1 MLIKKFIAQSLPEA
15 LSKVK
20 EDFGE
25 EAVILKTR
33 FNNKGNGNGP
43 GRESA
48 FVEVTAA
55 IDKAEKKTNR
65 LKSTAA
71 QAPAVKNRL
80 TAKTW
85 PQVRKST
92 ASVESVVLKEPSQ
105 TPGEILTDIRK
116 DLQHLRADLM
126 RNRTES
132 LFGQPVG
139 LQLECARRLVEK
151 HLPENLAIE
160 LVRVMPATSQ
170 EGKDPDSTWNRLLE
184 SLSGKLSPGE
194 PIKTVESGA
203 TVVMLVGPTG
213 SGKTSAAARLAFRFS
228 AEEKCPVTLVT
239 TDNFRAD
246 SREQLIS
253 LANVIGCRFQ
263 AVTSPEELT
272 VLLKTLKE
280 GLVVIDTSGVSTKKD
295 MVELVTLAG
304 AANPHE
310 VDLVVPAAIPGQD
323 ISSFIKDYPDIG
335 VDKLLVTKLDQSRYR
350 GGIVAAAIECGLK
363 FSYQSASRE
372 LPGDF
377 NLFDPGLFVSAF
389 KPDPISRSQDI
400 PAMCE
405 TVK

>member
-43 GRESA
+43 GKESA

-55 IDKAEKKTNR
+55 IDKVEKKINR
-65 LKSTAA
+65 LKSPAD

-80 TAKTW
+80 TIKTR
-85 PQVRKST
+85 PQAVKSA
-92 ASVESVVLKEPSQ
+92 ASADTVEVKEPSQ

-116 DLQHLRADLM
+116 DLRHLRADLM
-126 RNRTES
+126 RSRTES
-132 LFGQPVG
+132 LFGQPMG
-139 LQLECARRLVEK
+139 LQLEYARQLVEK
-151 HLPENLAIE
+151 HLPEHLAIE
-160 LVRVMPATSQ
+160 LVRAMPATPQ
-170 EGKDPDSTWNRLLE
+170 DDNDPDSTWNRLLE
-184 SLSGKLSPGE
+184 PLSSKLSPGE
-194 PIKTVESGA
+194 PTRTVESGA

-246 SREQLIS
+246 SREQLMS
-253 LANVIGCRFQ
+253 LANVIGCRFH

-280 GLVVIDTSGVSTKKD
+280 GLAVIDTSGVSTRKD
-295 MVELVTLAG
+295 MIGLVTLVG

-310 VDLVVPAAIPGQD
+310 VNLVIPASIPAQD
-323 ISSFIKDYPDIG
+323 ISSFIKDYPDVG
-335 VDKLLVTKLDQSRYR
+335 VDKLLVTKLDQSRHR
-350 GGIVAAAIECGLK
+350 GGVVAAAIEYGLK
-363 FSYQSASRE
+363 FSYQSVSRE

-377 NLFDPGLFVSAF
+377 DLFNPGLFVSAF
-389 KPDPISRSQDI
+389 KPDLNSKSQDT

-405 TVK
+405 PVK

>member
-33 FNNKGNGNGP
+33 FNNKGSGNGSD
-43 GRESA
+43 RESA
-48 FVEVTAA
+48 IVEVTAA

-65 LKSTAA
+65 CKTAA
-71 QAPAVKNRL
+71 VQAPAVRNRV
-80 TAKTW
+80 TIKAR
-85 PQVRKST
+85 PQIKKST
-92 ASVESVVLKEPSQ
+92 VSVETVEMKEPPQ
-105 TPGEILTDIRK
+105 TPSEILTDIRK

-126 RNRTES
+126 RGRIES
-132 LFGQPVG
+132 LFGQPTG
-139 LQLECARRLVEK
+139 LQLEYARRLVQK

-160 LVRVMPATSQ
+160 LVRKMPAIPPDDN
-170 EGKDPDSTWNRLLE
+170 DPDSAWSLLLE
-184 SLSGKLSPGE
+184 SLSSKLSPGE
-194 PIKTVESGA
+194 PTKIVESGA

-213 SGKTSAAARLAFRFS
+213 SGKSSVAARLAFRFR
-228 AEEKCPVTLVT
+228 AEEKYPVTLVT

-246 SREQLIS
+246 SREQLMS
-253 LANVIGCRFQ
+253 LASVIGCRFY

-272 VLLKTLKE
+272 ILLKTIRE
-280 GLVVIDTSGVSTKKD
+280 GLVIIDTSGVSISGD
-295 MVELVTLAG
+295 MAQLVTLVG

-310 VDLVVPAAIPGQD
+310 VNLVIPASIPAQD
-323 ISSFIKDYPDIG
+323 IYSFIKDCPDLGI
-335 VDKLLVTKLDQSRYR
+335 DKLLVTKLDQSRHR

-377 NLFDPGLFVSAF
+377 DLFDPGLFVSAF
-389 KPDPISRSQDI
+389 KLDENSKLQD
-400 PAMCE
+400 ASATRE
-405 TVK
+405 AAK